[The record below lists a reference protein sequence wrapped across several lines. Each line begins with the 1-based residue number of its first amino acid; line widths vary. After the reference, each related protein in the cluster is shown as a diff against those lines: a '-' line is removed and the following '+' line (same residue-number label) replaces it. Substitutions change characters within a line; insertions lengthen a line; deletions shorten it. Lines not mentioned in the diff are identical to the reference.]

1 MNLDE
6 EGHVRGAAFIE
17 FEEEVCSSN
26 SLPPPFR
33 LAFTIEL
40 TVRSLILVLAVG
52 CEGRVVDEQSRIQEA
67 TNRGHRSRPEG
78 EGAEQVSLTRTV
90 SCPSLFDI
98 VTDSEYR
105 WSCRFALDRCVRV
118 GGLPAGLQEALL
130 QQAFEK
136 VSPVSRVSVIEKF
149 NEAIV
154 ELESEDVRS
163 CHHYDP
169 SPSRR

>member
-17 FEEEVCSSN
+17 FEEEVCSSDP
-26 SLPPPFR
+26 LPPPFVW
-33 LAFTIEL
+33 LTIEL
-40 TVRSLILVLAVG
+40 TVRSRILVLAVG
-52 CEGRVVDEQSRIQEA
+52 CEGRDVNEQSRTQEA
-67 TNRGHRSRPEG
+67 TNRGHRSRSEG
-78 EGAEQVSLTRTV
+78 KGAEQVSLPRTV
-90 SCPSLFDI
+90 SCPSLSDI
-98 VTDSEYR
+98 VTNSDYR

-136 VSPVSRVSVIEKF
+136 VAPVSRVSVIEKF

-163 CHHYDP
+163 CHHCDP
-169 SPSRR
+169 SPARR